1 MDRPFYP
8 EFILGVFPRLLAR
21 LPVTL
26 LLMTGT
32 VIAGSLLGFLLA
44 KARLGR
50 SPLAGRIAG
59 TFIVAL
65 RCTPSIV
72 LLFIIYYALP
82 ELVMGFFGIDIN
94 GMSKSVFVILTLS
107 LLFSANMGELMRAA
121 YLSVDKGQREAA
133 LSAGLS
139 EVQAFFRV
147 TAPQALTT
155 ALPNFCNALVAL
167 MKEGALAYT
176 IGMIDM
182 MGEGS
187 LIISRNYGAYGLET
201 YIALA
206 LIYWAVTIILERGF
220 RALEK
225 RLSRG
230 RRSIGRERESRRN
243 ITREA
248 P

>member
-1 MDRPFYP
+1 VDRPFYP
-8 EFILGVFPRLLAR
+8 EFIVKVFPRLLAF

-26 LLMTGT
+26 FLMLGT
-32 VIAGSLLGFLLA
+32 VIAGSALGFVLARARMSRRPLPRLLA
-44 KARLGR
+44 R
-50 SPLAGRIAG
+50 SYTMIM
-59 TFIVAL
+59 

-72 LLFIIYYALP
+72 LLFIVYYALP
-82 ELVMGFFGIDIN
+82 ELVMAIFGIDIN
-94 GMSKSVFVILTLS
+94 SVYKGVFVIITLS
-107 LLFSANMGELMRAA
+107 LLFAANMGELMRAA
-121 YLSVDKGQREAA
+121 YLSVDSGQREAA

-139 EVQAFFRV
+139 EAQALLRI
-147 TAPQALTT
+147 TLPQAVVA
-155 ALPNFCNALVAL
+155 ALPNFCNALVGL

-182 MGEGS
+182 MGQGT

-206 LIYWAVTIILERGF
+206 LIYWAVTIIMERSF

-230 RRSIGRERESRRN
+230 KRSL
-243 ITREA
+243 A
-248 P
+248 

>member
-1 MDRPFYP
+1 VDRPFYP
-8 EFILGVFPRLLAR
+8 EFIVKVFPRLLAS

-26 LLMTGT
+26 FLMAGT

-44 KARLGR
+44 RARLGR
-50 SPLAGRIAG
+50 GPLAGRIAAAY
-59 TFIVAL
+59 TMTM

-72 LLFIIYYALP
+72 LLFIVYYALP
-82 ELVMGFFGIDIN
+82 ELVMGLFGIDIN
-94 GMSKSVFVILTLS
+94 GMYRGVFVIITLS
-107 LLFSANMGELMRAA
+107 LLFAANMGELMRAA
-121 YLSVDKGQREAA
+121 YLSVDRGQREAA

-139 EVQAFFRV
+139 EVQAFFRI
-147 TAPQALTT
+147 TAPQAMTA

-176 IGMIDM
+176 IGMVDM
-182 MGEGS
+182 MGQGS

-206 LIYWAVTIILERGF
+206 LIYWAVTIIIERSF
-220 RALEK
+220 QAMEK

-230 RRSIGRERESRRN
+230 RRRIGQERESRRDAAG
-243 ITREA
+243 EA
-248 P
+248 R